1 MNKITIHTKQIPSLF
16 KINTKEYYSS
26 EDLNNYDIAYFTGT
40 HRNLRG
46 IIKKKNIP
54 EIAIMYAYIKNTK
67 LIPSTETYVRA
78 KLYLEAEWVN
88 NNVPKMIQLKNKQ
101 VETKQVETKQVE
113 TKQVETKQV
122 ETKQVETKSVSK
134 QKTQSAHT
142 NKKPIPLENKV
153 SNDDQLIPTK
163 IFKSTNKTTNDFEHN
178 APINIDGLY
187 DIPPAPEILYLLEDE
202 MFKDSNGNVIDIEV
216 RGERDH
222 NKCFFKVMDIMKG
235 FDMPR
240 LYDALTDKR
249 NDGYLEGEHYK
260 YFIIEKYASSV
271 KNVSKKELFLTFE
284 GMIRLLYVSR
294 SKNAKVFRNWATE
307 TLFVHQ
313 MGTTEQKDKLLS
325 KIKGVS
331 YDTIQELFSINARTL
346 PCVYLTAF
354 NDVKTLRE
362 LMNIDAKYNDDDI
375 VYKFGLTK
383 SFEARKNGH
392 KFEYKDIANLI
403 DMKLVKY
410 TYIDP
415 LYLTDAENEL
425 KDKLSDYKINWNNH
439 DELIVIP
446 KNLLKFI
453 EVVYE
458 NIGSKYSG
466 HTAEFNKQVC
476 ELNNQINELKH
487 VIKLKD
493 KELELKDKDIQLEKQ
508 KSELLEMKLMMLKFQ
523 MSSSTKLNF
532 D

>member
-1 MNKITIHTKQIPSLF
+1 MMKRTLPVKKSTQSISQKNEPSLF

-26 EDLNNYDIAYFTGT
+26 EDLNNYDTAYFIGT

-54 EIAIMYAYIKNTK
+54 ESAIMYAYIKDMK
-67 LIPSTETYVRA
+67 LIQSTETYVRA
-78 KLYLEAEWVN
+78 KLYLESEWVQ
-88 NNVPKMIQLKNKQ
+88 NNVPKMIQLLLKNKQ
-101 VETKQVETKQVE
+101 L
-113 TKQVETKQV
+113 
-122 ETKQVETKSVSK
+122 KSVIDK
-134 QKTQSAHT
+134 VPN
-142 NKKPIPLENKV
+142 NKKIVISENKV
-153 SNDDQLIPTK
+153 SNDGQLVETK
-163 IFKSTNKTTNDFEHN
+163 IIKSTIDTTNITDN
-178 APINIDGLY
+178 IDIDGLY
-187 DIPPAPEILYLLEDE
+187 NIPPAPDILYLLKEE
-202 MFKDSNGNVIDIEV
+202 MFKDSNSNVIDIEV

-222 NKCFFKVMDIMKG
+222 NKCFFKVKDIMIG

-313 MGTTEQKDKLLS
+313 MGTIEQKDKLLS

-362 LMNIDAKYNDDDI
+362 LMDISSEYKDDDI

-383 SFEARKNGH
+383 SFETRKNGH
-392 KFEYKDIANLI
+392 KNEYKDIANFI

-425 KDKLSDYKINWNNH
+425 KEKLSDYKINWNNH
-439 DELIVIP
+439 DELIVIS
-446 KNLLKFI
+446 KKLFKFV

-466 HTAEFNKQVC
+466 QTNLAL
-476 ELNNQINELKH
+476 LN
-487 VIKLKD
+487 
-493 KELELKDKDIQLEKQ
+493 
-508 KSELLEMKLMMLKFQ
+508 
-523 MSSSTKLNF
+523 
-532 D
+532 